1 MEILSLSLGLIRN
14 KLRILGSLQA
24 ELEIAHKAHS
34 ARVYMSLYVWPFI
47 RTLLS
52 SFDFANYFRISLGE
66 NWSKFGPNRL
76 GCYCEGG
83 VTY

>member
-1 MEILSLSLGLIRN
+1 MEILSLSFGPIKN

-24 ELEIAHKAHS
+24 DLEIAHKANS
-34 ARVYMSLYVWPFI
+34 APIYMSLYVWPFI

-66 NWSKFGPNRL
+66 IAPNL
-76 GCYCEGG
+76 VQIDWG
-83 VTY
+83 VTARKV

>member
-1 MEILSLSLGLIRN
+1 MEILSLSLGPIRN

-24 ELEIAHKAHS
+24 DLEIAHKAHS
-34 ARVYMSLYVWPFI
+34 APVYMSLYVWPFI

-52 SFDFANYFRISLGE
+52 SIDFANYFKTSLGE
-66 NWSKFGPNRL
+66 IAPNRL
-76 GCYCEGG
+76 GCYYEGG

>member
-1 MEILSLSLGLIRN
+1 MEILSLSFGPIRN

-24 ELEIAHKAHS
+24 DLEIARKAHS
-34 ARVYMSLYVWPFI
+34 VPVYMSLYVWPFI

-66 NWSKFGPNRL
+66 IAPNL
-76 GCYCEGG
+76 VQIDWG
-83 VTY
+83 VTARKV

>member
-1 MEILSLSLGLIRN
+1 MEILSLSFGPIRN

-24 ELEIAHKAHS
+24 DLEIAHKANS
-34 ARVYMSLYVWPFI
+34 APIYMSLYVWPFI

-66 NWSKFGPNRL
+66 IAPNL
-76 GCYCEGG
+76 VQIDWG
-83 VTY
+83 VTARKV

>member
-1 MEILSLSLGLIRN
+1 MEILSLSFGPIRN

-24 ELEIAHKAHS
+24 DLEIAHKANS
-34 ARVYMSLYVWPFI
+34 APIYMSLYVWPFI

-66 NWSKFGPNRL
+66 IAPNL
-76 GCYCEGG
+76 VQIDWG
-83 VTY
+83 VLTS

>member
-24 ELEIAHKAHS
+24 DLEIAHKAHS
-34 ARVYMSLYVWPFI
+34 APVYMSLYVWPFI

-52 SFDFANYFRISLGE
+52 SFDFANYFRISLE
-66 NWSKFGPNRL
+66 EIGPNL
-76 GCYCEGG
+76 VPIDWG
-83 VTY
+83 VTAREV